1 MMSSDMNSAG
11 PTSRAAAN
19 TRSQWGRSG
28 SRSMCLCRFSIIT
41 MAASIIAPIAIAIPP
56 RLMMLA
62 LMPSQRISAS
72 AISTPSGRVAR
83 ATSALRACNRN
94 NAQTR
99 PTMIDS
105 SISVRHNVLMEPWI
119 RFERS

>member
-1 MMSSDMNSAG
+1 MNSAG

-28 SRSMCLCRFSIIT
+28 SRSMCLCRFSIMT

-56 RLMMLA
+56 SSV
-62 LMPSQRISAS
+62 P
-72 AISTPSGRVAR
+72 R

-94 NAQTR
+94 SAQTI

-105 SISVRHNVLMEPWI
+105 SISVRHNVLIEPWI